1 MSRLS
6 QIRHN
11 RRVYRPCFSALR
23 VTCGRVASTRDV
35 FVRITRALVN
45 VTAVL
50 ATASVQYWYFLR
62 IYHKCPVSGPI
73 TEDPNP
79 PYSTPVPRLGT
90 DVFFYLS
97 QGSKTTA
104 ETFSALK
111 NGAGAMKVR
120 MRPFPNPKATVL
132 PKLVTVVHTS

>member
-1 MSRLS
+1 VSGLS

-97 QGSKTTA
+97 
-104 ETFSALK
+104 
-111 NGAGAMKVR
+111 
-120 MRPFPNPKATVL
+120 
-132 PKLVTVVHTS
+132 